1 MEMCSTQMMLLY
13 SGELLIQ
20 TVTLPSTFN
29 RKGLS
34 HHKQV
39 DELEFRVWGREF
51 NHTYRVG
58 RELNPFW
65 LGILKTFT
73 IYTH

>member
-1 MEMCSTQMMLLY
+1 MEMCSTRMMLLY

-39 DELEFRVWGREF
+39 EELEFRV
-51 NHTYRVG
+51 
-58 RELNPFW
+58 
-65 LGILKTFT
+65 
-73 IYTH
+73 